1 MISKR
6 KISTLTRRAFC
17 CENKLAYHPWKNIL
31 SRIYFFFYEITL
43 RNVPRSPSTFFPP
56 KRILNRL
63 KKISI
68 HAMNRKQWLILF
80 KERIYKIKIITKLVD
95 CPFLFFFFLSSPP
108 SFSFSYEK
116 VHECSKNNPDTK
128 LYLNSSPTI
137 HYWKDEAKGWRLKR
151 SWGNLTKGRHENRAR
166 SFFLSGQLPK

>member
-95 CPFLFFFFLSSPP
+95 CPFLFFFFFPLHLRSPFRMKKFTSALKIIRTRSSTWIPLQP
-108 SFSFSYEK
+108 SIIEK
-116 VHECSKNNPDTK
+116 TRRRVGG
-128 LYLNSSPTI
+128 L
-137 HYWKDEAKGWRLKR
+137 
-151 SWGNLTKGRHENRAR
+151 KGREEI
-166 SFFLSGQLPK
+166 